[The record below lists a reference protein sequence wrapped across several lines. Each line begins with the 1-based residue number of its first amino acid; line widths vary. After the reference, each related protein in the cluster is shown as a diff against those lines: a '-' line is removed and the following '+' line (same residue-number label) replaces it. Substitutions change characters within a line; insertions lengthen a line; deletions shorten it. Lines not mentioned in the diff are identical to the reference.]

1 MGEQLIDGQNIR
13 SCEKKNIKSC
23 GAKQKPLLCFCLAGP
38 YCIWHTQCLLKK
50 KKKKFLDSRQIYAAL
65 LHVSRPDCTLY
76 QGGTETHKHVQA
88 QYVLS
93 GMLWI
98 TSRHQ
103 YECFFLGGGRN
114 NVCYLVVHKE
124 CWQKE
129 MADSSANKQKN
140 LYRDFLERKCAVKKK
155 KKKLG
160 THARTFKV

>member
-103 YECFFLGGGRN
+103 YECFFLGGEEIMFVTWSYTRN
-114 NVCYLVVHKE
+114 VDKRKWPTVLRT
-124 CWQKE
+124 
-129 MADSSANKQKN
+129 NKKTCT
-140 LYRDFLERKCAVKKK
+140 EIS
-155 KKKLG
+155 
-160 THARTFKV
+160 